1 MLARLLCF
9 FVVITS
15 MLFAGSARSNDD
27 ELTSWEKAY
36 VELEKVS
43 RDNAGSEDRAH
54 LIWLCLAFAAF

>member
-27 ELTSWEKAY
+27 ELTGWEKAY
-36 VELEKVS
+36 AITGSGSLVTLEVS
-43 RDNAGSEDRAH
+43 PTR
-54 LIWLCLAFAAF
+54 